1 MVFALEN
8 FDFVELN
15 KLMKILNWVESGGQ
29 ANTLITEGE
38 VKVNGVVET
47 RKRKKLYRGDRVVFM
62 EQEVNIV

>member
-1 MVFALEN
+1 MIFALEN

-47 RKRKKLYRGDRVVFM
+47 RKRKKLHRGDRVEFM
-62 EQEVNIV
+62 GQEVNIV

>member
-47 RKRKKLYRGDRVVFM
+47 RKRKKLRRGDRVVFM